1 MEQVLCDE
9 ILERLNQIQID
20 ISFIK
25 ERLPEDCDFEG
36 KLSDWAKESL
46 AEARKEDVSKMIT
59 LDELRKEIENGV
71 CD

>member
-36 KLSDWAKESL
+36 ELSDWAVGEIEKARVEDES
-46 AEARKEDVSKMIT
+46 EYIS
-59 LDELRKEIENGV
+59 LDDLRKEIENEVSG
-71 CD
+71 